1 MVGVIGTRLLQ
12 SAESLHGN
20 SEGCQFHRRS
30 RCLCQLGRNI
40 PSGCALR
47 SRAPLRYSS
56 AAGIP
61 RHATRIGERGSASV
75 TACGCSWS
83 TPAQRRSV
91 HLHFDTQHR
100 MGGITLPC
108 PLLAGANVSMAR
120 CVLEVRARSRFVA
133 SQLLLVKQCLHS
145 CLTLEHGLDQML
157 AVERVRRATSL

>member
-1 MVGVIGTRLLQ
+1 MATPKAVSFI
-12 SAESLHGN
+12 AEVAAFAN
-20 SEGCQFHRRS
+20 W
-30 RCLCQLGRNI
+30 
-40 PSGCALR
+40 
-47 SRAPLRYSS
+47 
-56 AAGIP
+56 AGISHPVAHFDLEP
-61 RHATRIGERGSASV
+61 RSDTL
-75 TACGCSWS
+75 
-83 TPAQRRSV
+83 AQLAYLDMLPVLVNAAAHPSPPVDAPGLRQHKGGASV

-133 SQLLLVKQCLHS
+133 SQLLLVKQCLHF